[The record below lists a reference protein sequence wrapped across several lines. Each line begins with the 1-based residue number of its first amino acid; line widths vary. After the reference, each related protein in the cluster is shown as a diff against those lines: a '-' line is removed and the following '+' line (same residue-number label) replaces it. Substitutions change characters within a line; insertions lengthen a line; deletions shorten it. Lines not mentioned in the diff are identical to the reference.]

1 MKAAIITGAGSGIGR
16 ATALLFAKHN
26 YHVFLLGRDSRK
38 LRITHLECGD
48 ATSIGCDLTKP
59 DEVENVMKQIFAT
72 NKSVEILVNNAGTF
86 TYNSFENTSE
96 EDWMNQFQIHILA
109 SVRLS
114 KAVWPHFVRNKKGS
128 IVNISS
134 TLGLKSTAGTS
145 AYSSM
150 KAAQINLTQTLAL
163 EGAPHNIRVNCVAPG
178 IVDTPIHP
186 PGAVAQMQNAQP
198 LGRVG
203 RPEEIAQSVFFLASD
218 QSAWT
223 TGAVLSV
230 DGGINL
236 L

>member
-26 YHVFLLGRDSRK
+26 YHVFLLGRDTRK

-59 DEVENVMKQIFAT
+59 DEVDAVMKQIFST
-72 NKSVEILVNNAGTF
+72 NKTVEILVNNAGIF
-86 TYNSFENTSE
+86 TYNNFESTT
-96 EDWMNQFQIHILA
+96 EDHWMNHFQVHVLA
-109 SVRLS
+109 SVRMA
-114 KAVWPHFVRNKKGS
+114 KAVWPQFVKNKKGS

-150 KAAQINLTQTLAL
+150 KAAQVSLTQTLAL

-186 PGAVAQMQNAQP
+186 PGAVTQMQNAQP

-218 QSAWT
+218 QSPWT
-223 TGAVLSV
+223 TGAVLAV

>member
-26 YHVFLLGRDSRK
+26 YHVFLLGRDTRK

-59 DEVENVMKQIFAT
+59 DEVDSVMKQIFAT

-86 TYNSFENTSE
+86 TYNNFESTTE
-96 EDWMNQFQIHILA
+96 DDWMGQFQIHVLT

-114 KAVWPHFVRNKKGS
+114 KAVWPQFVKNKKGS
-128 IVNISS
+128 IINISS

-145 AYSSM
+145 AYSAM
-150 KAAQINLTQTLAL
+150 KAAQVSLTQTLAL

-203 RPEEIAQSVFFLASD
+203 RPEEIAQSVFFLASE